1 LKPVRLSNLAEVY
14 YQVST
19 HQVLSQEIELEKLDQ
34 RLLAS
39 KDDSVKWTAKDIF
52 NILHSTKSKEV

>member
-1 LKPVRLSNLAEVY
+1 MKPVRLSNLAEVY